1 MLKTEPYTHEYSPS
15 PNLTSQDVKE
25 FQVQNATD
33 PCIKDVHRP
42 KKIQFDQVETVSFI
56 PGISAFDSIPE
67 CVLSSTFHRTKSVAR
82 GILKHSTLLINTHHI
97 DLQSD
102 CECTHHESE
111 NSKNPIETKYD
122 LFNDPNGDS
131 PNLPFIIAKLGDTED
146 LPVNYISLEIWNRI
160 PNKEYYKTGEETLV
174 VTTAKTRDP
183 QVCINATLPM
193 SFQDRDKKRHSLRLK
208 FKITD
213 LLRERANL
221 GCTFLNNKR
230 FVSCMQPT
238 TLNLKHPSSTTP
250 IKIPIFRLSQDS
262 QIALLNSIEVT
273 IPPNDVSI
281 IHTYASN
288 TVLSFGQLVTEELY
302 SHEDDKNDTDFS
314 VIL

>member
-1 MLKTEPYTHEYSPS
+1 MTVHYIYRKTFCGGS
-15 PNLTSQDVKE
+15 
-25 FQVQNATD
+25 
-33 PCIKDVHRP
+33 
-42 KKIQFDQVETVSFI
+42 KKIKQI
-56 PGISAFDSIPE
+56 
-67 CVLSSTFHRTKSVAR
+67 
-82 GILKHSTLLINTHHI
+82 
-97 DLQSD
+97 
-102 CECTHHESE
+102 
-111 NSKNPIETKYD
+111 
-122 LFNDPNGDS
+122 
-131 PNLPFIIAKLGDTED
+131 
-146 LPVNYISLEIWNRI
+146 ISLEIWNRI

-213 LLRERANL
+213 LLTERANL

-230 FVSCMQPT
+230 FVLCMQPT